1 MHSAFEAK
9 RGSYKDE
16 IGALFEYKSATAGN
30 GQQKDIQM
38 IRSIDNVDVTLM
50 TYPDVTKLYTFFD
63 KMKCI
68 LP

>member
-1 MHSAFEAK
+1 M
-9 RGSYKDE
+9 
-16 IGALFEYKSATAGN
+16 FEYKSATAGN

-38 IRSIDNVDVTLM
+38 ICGRQCCNIDDIPRRDKTV
-50 TYPDVTKLYTFFD
+50 YFFD